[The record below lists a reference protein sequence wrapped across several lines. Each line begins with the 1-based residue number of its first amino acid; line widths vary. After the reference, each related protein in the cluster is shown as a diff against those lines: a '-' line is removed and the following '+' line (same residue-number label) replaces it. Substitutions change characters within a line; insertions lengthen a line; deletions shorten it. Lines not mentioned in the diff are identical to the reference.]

1 LKTRYRLLL
10 TGTPLQNNLHELWSL
25 LNFLLPDVFSS
36 AEDFDEWF
44 DLGNKGNENMTD
56 KEKEEKNKE
65 IV

>member
-1 LKTRYRLLL
+1 
-10 TGTPLQNNLHELWSL
+10 
-25 LNFLLPDVFSS
+25 LLPDVFSS